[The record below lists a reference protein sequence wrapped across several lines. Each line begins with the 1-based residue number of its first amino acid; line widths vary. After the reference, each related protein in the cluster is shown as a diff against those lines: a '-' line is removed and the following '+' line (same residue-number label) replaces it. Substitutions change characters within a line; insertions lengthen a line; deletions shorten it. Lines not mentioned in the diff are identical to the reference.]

1 MKNRVSL
8 CVCCLFVIAAVLAPL
23 SAGAKEMTLKL
34 AEWGPPKH
42 YVAQARAEWIDAV
55 NEAAKGKVKI
65 VAYPGGQLYGPKDMH
80 MAVAKGSV
88 DMGVVLQPAA
98 MGMIPMLQGVYLP
111 FAFDSVD
118 EAAEAYR
125 GESLEIIK
133 KAMEKKRMKLIY
145 TSFMDGVQMFSNKKN
160 LESIEDFK
168 GLRVLSASPMFSEIM
183 TLLGAAPDTS
193 IPQDEQYMALKRG
206 VSDAT
211 ANSTVGGY
219 FQKSHEV
226 APHHTKMNM
235 SFATAMVCMNLKTW
249 NKLPGEVQQVML
261 EEGRKQK
268 AKTLAMTKGWEKK
281 FEGAIAS
288 EGGKVTTFPE
298 AERDKIK
305 KIARPVWKEWAEKN
319 GKQAKRLLELNLDK
333 EHHEQTAQK

>member
-1 MKNRVSL
+1 
-8 CVCCLFVIAAVLAPL
+8 
-23 SAGAKEMTLKL
+23 MTLKL

-65 VAYPGGQLYGPKDMH
+65 LAYPGGQLYGPKDMH

-98 MGMIPMLQGVYLP
+98 MGMIPLLQGVYLP

-118 EAAEAYR
+118 EAAEAYS

-133 KAMEKKRMKLIY
+133 KALEKKRMKLIY
-145 TSFMDGVQMFSNKKN
+145 TSFLDGVQMFSNKKN
-160 LESIEDFK
+160 LDTIEDFK
-168 GLRVLSASPMFSEIM
+168 GLRVLSASPMFSGIM

-193 IPQDEQYMALKRG
+193 IPQNEQYMALKRG
-206 VSDAT
+206 VSDAM
-211 ANSTVGGY
+211 ANTTVGGY

-226 APHHTKMNM
+226 APHYTKMDM
-235 SFATAMVCMNLKTW
+235 SFATILVCMNLKSW
-249 NKLPGEVQQVML
+249 NKLPRDVQQIML
-261 EEGRKQK
+261 EEGKKQK

-281 FEGAIAS
+281 FRGAIAN
-288 EGGKVTTFPE
+288 EGGKITTLPE

-305 KIARPVWKEWAEKN
+305 KISKPVWKEWAEEN